1 MSPVT
6 RRVTRRLLLASLAA
20 CCTAPALAET
30 LRCRSINGNV
40 TCAGSGAVSCQT
52 VDGRT
57 TCVSGGGS
65 VVQQFGSAGSAP
77 PVIEPDEPDD
87 RDDAPP
93 PPPRAGRRLSIER
106 QGPAGR
112 LWLERDGSRLR
123 LRTDRLAIDLD

>member
-1 MSPVT
+1 MSP
-6 RRVTRRLLLASLAA
+6 VTRRLLLASLAA

-30 LRCRSINGNV
+30 LRCRSVNGNV

-57 TCVSGGGS
+57 TCVSGGGQ
-65 VVQQFGSAGSAP
+65 VVQQFGSSGAAP
-77 PVIEPDEPDD
+77 PAIEPDEPDD